1 MNVEQLLNHYGYLA
15 IFIGS
20 ILEGETILTLAG
32 FFVHKGYLLFVPS
45 ILCAAAGGML
55 GDQICFLLGRYY
67 GKHLLQHFPKLD
79 PMVAKTDR
87 LLCKHSSVIII
98 GVRFMYGLRIAG
110 PIAIGMSKVT
120 FHRFLLFNALGALLW
135 ATIIVSF
142 GYLFGQ
148 SAQWLFA
155 EFQQYTKLLFAVI
168 LIVAVFALL
177 IYWYIK
183 QHRNK

>member
-1 MNVEQLLNHYGYLA
+1 
-15 IFIGS
+15 
-20 ILEGETILTLAG
+20 
-32 FFVHKGYLLFVPS
+32 
-45 ILCAAAGGML
+45 
-55 GDQICFLLGRYY
+55 
-67 GKHLLQHFPKLD
+67 
-79 PMVAKTDR
+79 
-87 LLCKHSSVIII
+87 
-98 GVRFMYGLRIAG
+98 MYGLRIAG

-155 EFQQYTKLLFAVI
+155 EFQQYTKLLFVVI

-183 QHRNK
+183 RHRNK